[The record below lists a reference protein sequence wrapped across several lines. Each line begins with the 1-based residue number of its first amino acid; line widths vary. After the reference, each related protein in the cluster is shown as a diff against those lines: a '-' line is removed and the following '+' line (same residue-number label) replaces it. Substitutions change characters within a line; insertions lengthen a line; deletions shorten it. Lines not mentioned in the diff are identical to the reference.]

1 MHEIKTKDV
10 YEKFSKD
17 KEMFDFN
24 NYSTKSKYY
33 DNSNK
38 LVIGKMKNERD
49 GVTIKEFVQLKPNM
63 YSY

>member
-1 MHEIKTKDV
+1 MHEIKTEDV

-17 KEMFDFN
+17 KEMFGFN

-33 DNSNK
+33 HNSNK
-38 LVIGKMKNERD
+38 LVTGKMKNERA